1 LVDHFC
7 QILQIEN
14 GVVSM
19 IDGMDTKYPLSV
31 EYGDFGEAYT
41 EVKEQTGQER
51 YNVKIKF
58 IWTEELGEGWKK

>member
-1 LVDHFC
+1 
-7 QILQIEN
+7 
-14 GVVSM
+14 M

-58 IWTEELGEGWKK
+58 IWTEELGEGWKKIVSFIATKFYKFNLFLC